1 MSTGAQAGSGRRS
14 EQATAERPT
23 QFPQD
28 AAHDQPTQQMTAH
41 PEARPAPAPGAP
53 GVRGGTTRIGEGV
66 VAKIAGLAAR
76 DIPGVFS
83 MGSGVARRMGQLR
96 NLIPGSSEAASQGVS
111 VEVGEREAAVDLNLV
126 TWYGQSIVE
135 IAEAVRRN
143 VTGQVEGMTG
153 LHVVEVNVQVD
164 DIHVESPDSSD
175 QSVQRVQ

>member
-1 MSTGAQAGSGRRS
+1 MSTGAQPGSGRRS

-28 AAHDQPTQQMTAH
+28 AARDQSGRETAAY
-41 PEARPAPAPGAP
+41 PETRPAQAP
-53 GVRGGTTRIGEGV
+53 GVPGARGGHTRIGEGV

-111 VEVGEREAAVDLNLV
+111 VEV
-126 TWYGQSIVE
+126 
-135 IAEAVRRN
+135 
-143 VTGQVEGMTG
+143 
-153 LHVVEVNVQVD
+153 
-164 DIHVESPDSSD
+164 
-175 QSVQRVQ
+175 